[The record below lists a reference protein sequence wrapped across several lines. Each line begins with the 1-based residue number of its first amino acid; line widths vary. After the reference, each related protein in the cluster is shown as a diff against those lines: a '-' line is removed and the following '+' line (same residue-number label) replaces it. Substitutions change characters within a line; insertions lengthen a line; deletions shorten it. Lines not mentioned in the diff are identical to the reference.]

1 MMFLDQVFCAI
12 LLKLLGV
19 ICDPNF
25 AEAECRWVA
34 QVLHFAEF
42 EGILHH
48 IHSFTN
54 VLNMYEYV
62 LIVMILNV
70 INIYILSIYLYIN
83 INTYG
88 VLYGP
93 LFGFIAAGPC
103 ST

>member
-1 MMFLDQVFCAI
+1 
-12 LLKLLGV
+12 
-19 ICDPNF
+19 
-25 AEAECRWVA
+25 
-34 QVLHFAEF
+34 
-42 EGILHH
+42 
-48 IHSFTN
+48 
-54 VLNMYEYV
+54 MYEYV

-70 INIYILSIYLYIN
+70 INIYIYILSIYLYIN